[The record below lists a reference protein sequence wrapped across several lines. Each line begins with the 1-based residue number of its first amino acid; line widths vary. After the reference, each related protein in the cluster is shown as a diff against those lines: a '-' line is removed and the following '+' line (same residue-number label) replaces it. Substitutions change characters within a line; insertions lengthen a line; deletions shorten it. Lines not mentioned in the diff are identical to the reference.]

1 MSYSSRPAEAVFS
14 ALRSMMYI
22 SYCKNRSR
30 NTMCKKM
37 FLLTAFAARGD
48 DLRYLYVEVCRVKGP
63 GSDEPG
69 FGSTG
74 IIRDQLPGSFHQKL
88 TVLLG

>member
-1 MSYSSRPAEAVFS
+1 
-14 ALRSMMYI
+14 
-22 SYCKNRSR
+22 
-30 NTMCKKM
+30 MCKKM
-37 FLLTAFAARGD
+37 ILLTAFAARGD

-69 FGSTG
+69 FGSTE

-88 TVLLG
+88 TVLLGWHSIFLGLGAGCDKMSKYACVF